1 MHIFSYEKTSTCEK
15 CSKRFKNSRNR
26 RTQKWCQDCN
36 KARNIPTAR
45 QNKQHGS
52 SPEAFLS
59 YKHSN
64 LRSLVRRKKK
74 RIDFDIKVHELSEMY
89 HAQKGKCKLTGHPM
103 THDAIRRPYSNIS
116 IDRIDPNGGYTK
128 SNVRLV
134 WKILNLLR
142 NEFSDDVVWQFVE
155 QAYEG
160 MRKNRE
166 AVR

>member
-1 MHIFSYEKTSTCEK
+1 MYEKTHTCER
-15 CSKRFKNSRNR
+15 CSKRFKPSRNR

-64 LRSLVRRKKK
+64 LRPLVSKKKK
-74 RIDFDIKVHELSEMY
+74 RIEFDVTVDELIEIY
-89 HAQKGKCKLTGHPM
+89 YAQEGKCALTGLPM
-103 THDAIRRPYSNIS
+103 THDAIVRPYSNIS

-128 SNVRLV
+128 NNIRLV
-134 WKILNLLR
+134 WKILNELR
-142 NEFSDDVVWQFVE
+142 NVFSDDRLWEFVE

-160 MRKNRE
+160 MRKIRE